1 MRKSSSRDRP
11 ADEVDQAMV
20 SAGVRVLL
28 DSGRLRAEAPGADEL
43 LVKQILDAAMKVP
56 NVAAKIVKI

>member
-1 MRKSSSRDRP
+1 
-11 ADEVDQAMV
+11 
-20 SAGVRVLL
+20 LL